1 MITSKKNIMKKSRF
15 DISKLKGYPGRMR
28 DWLLERHIPYRLV
41 FIIMGIAS
49 TVWFLVRVIPKPSR
63 ATYPCMKVAAPFM
76 SGFVGYLLAVGGLT
90 ALSRKLKSR
99 LINVRFGAALML
111 LAGVVI
117 VMAITPAGNQQAAL
131 KMGPDD
137 GPNQPMGVAKGI
149 FPGRVVWVWNPDA
162 TNEKFEHND
171 FATYDWYFSAHNNN
185 PEVIAKM
192 FRDGIIRLTGEK
204 NARSAWESVFRYFN
218 LNRHNQKRGYQAG
231 EKIFIKINQGQSRWV
246 LSQKDKDNGF
256 YVPKTLEENEMRRAS
271 NFVPTEQGP
280 YVVLEVLRELINEA
294 GIPQENISI
303 GDPMCP
309 IWGHNYE
316 VWAKEFPNVKYL
328 DKNTTNFGRTLIK
341 VTPEPVLFYSDK
353 TITDKLYDVIVE
365 ADYLINMTN
374 LKSHM
379 IAGVSLTAKSHF
391 GNIGR
396 PTAGHLHYSHPAN
409 RRGGRYENTGYRK
422 YRVFVDL
429 MGSKYLGQNTLIW
442 IVEGLFGGGA
452 SEIKGPVK
460 YFMAPFNNDWSNSI
474 FMSLDPVAIESV
486 GYDFL
491 RTEWNGE
498 RKHDPVN
505 NDSEFQP
512 NINGVDDYMHQ
523 AADRANWPEGI
534 IYDPDNSGT
543 PVPVLGVH
551 EHWNNPIDK
560 QYSRNLG
567 TGNGIE
573 LVSIPEGLV
582 KNVSA
587 KKGRGD

>member
-1 MITSKKNIMKKSRF
+1 MQNKKF
-15 DISKLKGYPGRMR
+15 DIYSLKGKLGKLRDRMAGRNIHPK
-28 DWLLERHIPYRLV
+28 LL
-41 FIIMGIAS
+41 FIILGIIS
-49 TVWFLVRVIPKPSR
+49 TFWFLIRVIPKPSR
-63 ATYPCMKVAAPFM
+63 AAYPCMRAAAPFM
-76 SGFVGYLLAVGGLT
+76 SGFFTYLLAVAGLT
-90 ALSRKLKSR
+90 ILSGKTKRKL
-99 LINVRFGAALML
+99 NVRYGAAFL
-111 LAGVVI
+111 LLSGVI
-117 VMAITPAGNQQAAL
+117 VTMAVTPSANRQTATQTTQV
-131 KMGPDD
+131 KTGPDD
-137 GPNQPMGVAKGI
+137 GPNQPMGKATGI
-149 FPGRVVWVWNPDA
+149 YPGRVVWIWNPDA

-185 PEVIAKM
+185 PEVIGKM
-192 FRDGIIRLTGEK
+192 FRDGILKLTGER
-204 NARSAWESVFRYFN
+204 NAKKAWESVFRFFN
-218 LNRHNQKRGYQAG
+218 LKKHNQKRGYQAG

-246 LSQKDKDNGF
+246 LVQKDKDNGF
-256 YVPKTLEENEMRRAS
+256 YLPKTLEANEQRRVT

-316 VWAKEFPNVKYL
+316 VWSKEFPNVKYL
-328 DKNTTNFGRTLIK
+328 DKNTTNFGRTLVK
-341 VTPEPVLFYSDK
+341 VTDEPYLFYSDK

-379 IAGVSLTAKSHF
+379 IAGISLTAKSHF

-396 PTAGHLHYSHPAN
+396 ATAGHLHYSHPAN
-409 RRGGRYENTGYRK
+409 GRGGRYANAGYRK

-442 IVEGLFGGGA
+442 IVEGLFGGGS

-460 YFMAPFNNDWSNSI
+460 YFMPPFNNDWSNSI

-491 RTEWNGE
+491 RTEWNGQ

-505 NDSEFQP
+505 NDSEFQA

-523 AADRANWPEGI
+523 AADPANWPEGI
-534 IYDPDNSGT
+534 VYDPDNSGK

-551 EHWNNPIDK
+551 EHWNNPVDK

-567 TGNGIE
+567 TGDGIE
-573 LVSIPEGLV
+573 LVSIPASLV
-582 KNVSA
+582 KGS
-587 KKGRGD
+587 K

>member
-1 MITSKKNIMKKSRF
+1 MQKYRF
-15 DISKLKGYPGRMR
+15 DVTRLKGKLGQMR
-28 DWLLERHIPYRLV
+28 DRLLKHRVPFTVI

-49 TVWFLVRVIPKPSR
+49 TVWFLIRVIPKPSR

-76 SGFVGYLLAVGGLT
+76 SGLVTYLLAVAGLT
-90 ALSRKLKSR
+90 FASRKMKSR
-99 LINVRFGAALML
+99 VINVRYGATFLL
-111 LAGVVI
+111 LAGAI
-117 VMAITPAGNQQAAL
+117 VAMAIIPSSNTQTTPQAAQI

-137 GPNQPMGVAKGI
+137 GPNQPMGEAKGI
-149 FPGRVVWVWNPDA
+149 FPGRVVWSWNPDA

-171 FATYDWYFSAHNNN
+171 FAKYDWYFSAQNNN
-185 PEVIAKM
+185 SEVIGKM
-192 FRDGIIRLTGEK
+192 LRDGILKLTGKK
-204 NARSAWESVFRYFN
+204 NAKKAWDSVFRFFN
-218 LNRHNQKRGYQAG
+218 LKKHNQERGYQAG

-246 LSQKDKDNGF
+246 LVQKDKDNGF
-256 YVPKTLEENEMRRAS
+256 YLPKTLDAGQERRVN

-328 DKNTTNFGRTLIK
+328 DKNTTNFGRTLVK
-341 VTPEPVLFYSDK
+341 VSEKELVFYSDK
-353 TITDKLYDVIVE
+353 TTKDKLYDVIE
-365 ADYLINMTN
+365 QADYLINMTN

-379 IAGVSLTAKSHF
+379 IAGISLTAKSHF
-391 GNIGR
+391 GDIGR
-396 PTAGHLHYSHPAN
+396 ATAGHLHYSHPAN
-409 RRGGRYENTGYRK
+409 RRGGKYENTGYHK

-442 IVEGLFGGGA
+442 IVEGLFGGGS

-460 YFMAPFNNDWSNSI
+460 YFMEPFNNDWSNSI

-491 RTEWNGE
+491 RTEWNGQ

-505 NDSEFQP
+505 NESEFQA

-523 AADRANWPEGI
+523 AADSTNWPRGI
-534 IYDPDNSGT
+534 KYDPDNSGKL
-543 PVPVLGVH
+543 VPVLGVH
-551 EHWNNPIDK
+551 EHWNNPVDK

-573 LVSIPEGLV
+573 LVSIPENLV
-582 KNVSA
+582 KNT
-587 KKGRGD
+587 KRN

>member
-1 MITSKKNIMKKSRF
+1 MQHSKF
-15 DISKLKGYPGRMR
+15 DISKLEGKLGRIR
-28 DWLLERHIPYRLV
+28 DWMIRHHLPPKLL
-41 FIIMGIAS
+41 FITLGIAS
-49 TVWFLVRVIPKPSR
+49 TVWFLIRVIPKPTR
-63 ATYPCMKVAAPFM
+63 ATYPCMEVAAPFM
-76 SGFVGYLLAVGGLT
+76 SGFVTYLLAVAGLT
-90 ALSRKLKSR
+90 AISRRMKRKV
-99 LINVRFGAALML
+99 INVRFGAALML
-111 LAGVVI
+111 LAGVV
-117 VMAITPAGNQQAAL
+117 VAMAVTPSGTIQSAIQIGQV

-149 FPGRVVWVWNPDA
+149 YPGRVVWIWNPDA

-171 FATYDWYFSAHNNN
+171 FATYDWYFSPQNNN
-185 PEVIAKM
+185 PEVITKM
-192 FRDGIIRLTGEK
+192 YRDGMLKLTGERNPK
-204 NARSAWESVFRYFN
+204 KAWESVFRLFN
-218 LNRHNQKRGYQAG
+218 SNKLNEKRGYKAG

-246 LSQKDKDNGF
+246 LVQKDKDNGF
-256 YVPKTLEENEMRRAS
+256 YLPKTLEASEQRRTS

-280 YVVLEVLRELINEA
+280 YVVLEVLRELINDA

-316 VWAKEFPNVKYL
+316 VWSKEFPNVKYL
-328 DKNTTNFGRTLIK
+328 DKNTTKFGRTLVK
-341 VTPEPVLFYSDK
+341 VSEKPLVFYSDNK
-353 TITDKLYDVIVE
+353 INDKLYDVIE
-365 ADYLINMTN
+365 QADYLINMTT

-379 IAGVSLTAKSHF
+379 SAGVSLTAKSHF
-391 GNIGR
+391 GDIGR
-396 PTAGHLHYSHPAN
+396 ATANHLHYSHPTSG
-409 RRGGRYENTGYRK
+409 RGGKFPNSGYGK
-422 YRVFVDL
+422 YRVLVDL
-429 MGSKYLGQNTLIW
+429 MGSKYLGQNTMIW

-498 RKHDPVN
+498 RKHDAVN
-505 NDSEFQP
+505 NESEFQP

-523 AADRANWPEGI
+523 AADHSKWPEGI
-534 IYDPDNSGT
+534 IYDPDKTGK
-543 PVPVLGVH
+543 PIPVLGIH

-567 TGNGIE
+567 TGKGIE
-573 LVSIPEGLV
+573 LVSIPASLV
-582 KNVSA
+582 IGKKN
-587 KKGRGD
+587 

>member
-1 MITSKKNIMKKSRF
+1 MSG
-15 DISKLKGYPGRMR
+15 LKGKLGRMR
-28 DWLLERHIPYRLV
+28 DWMNGHNLPPRLIFIV
-41 FIIMGIAS
+41 MGVASTIWFII
-49 TVWFLVRVIPKPSR
+49 RVIPKPTR

-76 SGFVGYLLAVGGLT
+76 SGFVTYLLAVGGLT
-90 ALSRKLKSR
+90 AVSRRMKRKV
-99 LINVRFGAALML
+99 INVRVGAAVL
-111 LAGVVI
+111 LLTGVVAA
-117 VMAITPAGNQQAAL
+117 MAIMPDSLTSGLFQDTDIY
-131 KMGPDD
+131 KGPDD
-137 GPNQPMGVAKGI
+137 GPNQPIGEAKGI
-149 FPGRVVWVWNPDA
+149 YPGRVVWVWNPDA

-171 FATYDWYFSAHNNN
+171 FATYDWYFSEHNNN
-185 PEVIAKM
+185 PEVIGKM
-192 FRDGIIRLTGEK
+192 FRDGIINLTGEK
-204 NARSAWESVFRYFN
+204 NARKAWESVFRFFN
-218 LNRHNQKRGYQAG
+218 SKKHNQKRGYQEG

-246 LSQKDKDNGF
+246 LVQKDKDNGF
-256 YVPKTLEENEMRRAS
+256 YLPRTLEAGEARRVN

-328 DKNTTNFGRTLIK
+328 DKNTTSFGRTLVK
-341 VTPEPVLFYSDK
+341 VSEQPLVFYSDK
-353 TITDKLYDVIVE
+353 TTTDKLYDVIEE

-374 LKSHM
+374 FKSHM
-379 IAGVSLTAKSHF
+379 IAGISLTAKSHF

-396 PTAGHLHYSHPAN
+396 ATAGHLHYSHPAN
-409 RRGGRYENTGYRK
+409 GRRGRYENTGYHK

-442 IVEGLFGGGA
+442 IVEGLFGGGS
-452 SEIKGPVK
+452 SEILGPVK

-491 RTEWNGE
+491 RTEWNGQN
-498 RKHDPVN
+498 KHDAVN
-505 NDSEFQP
+505 NQSESQAS
-512 NINGVDDYMHQ
+512 INGVDDYMHQ

-560 QYSRNLG
+560 QYTRNLG

-573 LVSIPEGLV
+573 LVSVPSDLV
-582 KNVSA
+582 KNV
-587 KKGRGD
+587 KKGKRSE